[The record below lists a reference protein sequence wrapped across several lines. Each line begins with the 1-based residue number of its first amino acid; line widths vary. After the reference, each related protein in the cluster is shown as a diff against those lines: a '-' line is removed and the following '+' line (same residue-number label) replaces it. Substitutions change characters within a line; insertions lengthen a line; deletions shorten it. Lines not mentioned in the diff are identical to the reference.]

1 MIRTGDDIILAVL
14 LRPGVCPRPADIQ
27 GSRDRQPTTT
37 ETNVMRDTERGHSS
51 KKEAG
56 DQTKAPKARSLNSLL
71 ETVRQKMAYTIRG
84 I

>member
-1 MIRTGDDIILAVL
+1 
-14 LRPGVCPRPADIQ
+14 
-27 GSRDRQPTTT
+27 
-37 ETNVMRDTERGHSS
+37 MRDTERGHSS